1 MNLFLF
7 VTPMRALALILF
19 FVASALVYIFRRA
32 LAEKV
37 DLIEGPV
44 GKSLI
49 RFTVPLLVGNLFQQF
64 YSMVD
69 AMILGRHAGPYA
81 VGALGP
87 SAQIFFLLI
96 SLILGFAIGSGVL
109 IAQYFGAK
117 DEQKLKQTIDT
128 FYMVSFVG
136 AMLITVFGWIYT
148 PHLLRWLSV
157 PAEIM
162 PDAIVYLRITCL
174 GVLFTFGYNGFSNV
188 LRSVGDSITPLYFL
202 MAATAINVVLDLL
215 FIVVFGWGVAGAAW
229 ATLIAQMVSMI
240 LAMMYL
246 SRRSETYLHFHWL
259 HLEFDKDIFKRMMRV
274 GLPSG
279 LQQTLVSLSLL
290 VLTSLVNSYGP
301 NATAAYSVIMRIDG
315 LIILPAFSFNM
326 AVSTFVGQNIG
337 AKQMDRVYLGVRRT
351 VEIGLVVS
359 ITLAAIVAIFP
370 QLLIGLFLNSDGE
383 EAILIATQY
392 FRLVGWFYPLA
403 ALLFIWNGAIRGT
416 GRSFD
421 AMIITLLATAII
433 RIPLA
438 LWLNNLMG
446 LQGVWLAFVL
456 SWAIGALLNYIYWQ
470 QKLWQKLSRR
480 ALI

>member
-1 MNLFLF
+1 MNLLLF
-7 VTPMRALALILF
+7 ITPMRLLWVLLFMGASGLVFVFRKVLAQ
-19 FVASALVYIFRRA
+19 
-32 LAEKV
+32 KV

-44 GKSLI
+44 SKSLI

-69 AMILGRHAGPYA
+69 AIILGRHVGPYA

-87 SAQIFFLLI
+87 SAQLFFLII
-96 SLILGFAIGSGVL
+96 SLILGFSIGSGVL
-109 IAQYFGAK
+109 ISQYFGAK

-128 FYMVSFVG
+128 FYMISFIG
-136 AMLITVFGWIYT
+136 ALIITIFGWIYT
-148 PHLLRWLSV
+148 PNLLSWLSV
-157 PAEIM
+157 PPEIM
-162 PDAIVYLRITCL
+162 PDAISYLRITFL

-202 MAATAINVVLDLL
+202 IVATAVNVALDLL
-215 FIVVFGWGVAGAAW
+215 FIVGFGWGVAGAAW
-229 ATLIAQMVSMI
+229 ATLIAQLFSMV
-240 LAMMYL
+240 LAMIYL
-246 SRRSETYLHFHWL
+246 SRRPEAYLHFHWL
-259 HLEFDKDIFKRMMRV
+259 HLEFDKDIFKRMLRV

-279 LQQTLVSLSLL
+279 VQQTLVSLSLL
-290 VLTSLVNSYGP
+290 VLTSLVNSYGA

-315 LIILPAFSFNM
+315 LIILPGFSFNM

-337 AKQMDRVYLGVRRT
+337 AKQMDRVFLGVRRT
-351 VEIGLVVS
+351 VQIGLVVTAFLSS
-359 ITLAAIVAIFP
+359 IVIIFP
-370 QLLIGLFLNSDGE
+370 RLLIGLFLDADGE
-383 EAILIATQY
+383 EAIAIATDY
-392 FRLVGWFYPLA
+392 FRLAGWFYPVA
-403 ALLFIWNGAIRGT
+403 TLLFIWNGAIRGT

-421 AMIITLLATAII
+421 AMVITLLATAVI

-438 LWLNNLMG
+438 IGFNEWLG

-470 QKLWQKLSRR
+470 QKLWQKLGRR